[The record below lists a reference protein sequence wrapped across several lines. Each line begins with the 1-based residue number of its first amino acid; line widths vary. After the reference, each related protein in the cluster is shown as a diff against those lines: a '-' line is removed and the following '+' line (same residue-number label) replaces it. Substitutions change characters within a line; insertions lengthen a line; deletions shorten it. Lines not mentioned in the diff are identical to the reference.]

1 MATEEQTRSPH
12 HELREQYGA
21 PALEADAGN
30 SVKVDP
36 GGATFPTIGAALASI
51 TDASQKKQYLLTAS
65 VGTFNEQVTMKPW
78 CFLQG
83 SDQDQ
88 TVISAPP
95 TADAFSRG
103 TVISASNSS
112 ISDLTV
118 VCMGGS
124 WGNWSTA
131 LNVGG
136 SSPFYAEQ
144 VTLVSNDEGNA
155 GINSETVAVNWN
167 TSVQGPS
174 QLYLSYAT
182 VISQMQSGQSV
193 AVAMIVNAATAELT
207 ESTVRASGGSQS
219 FGCQSNGGATV
230 NLYYCKAGGQTFA
243 LNIPD
248 GASTLIATNCTID
261 GPVGPGVQVINN

>member
-12 HELREQYGA
+12 HELRETYGA
-21 PALEADAGN
+21 PVAVAGDGN

-36 GGATFPTIGAALASI
+36 GGAVFPTIGAALASI
-51 TDASQKKQYLLTAS
+51 NDASQKKQYLLSAS
-65 VGTFNEQVTMKPW
+65 PGTFNEQVTMKPW

-83 SDQDQ
+83 TAQDQ
-88 TVISAPP
+88 TVVSGPP

-144 VTLVSNDEGNA
+144 VTLVSNDQGNA
-155 GINSETVAVNWN
+155 GINGETVAVNWN
-167 TSVQGPS
+167 TQVQGPS
-174 QLYLSYAT
+174 QFYLSYAT
-182 VISQMQSGQSV
+182 VISQMQSNQSV
-193 AVAMIVNAATAELT
+193 AVAMIVNAANAELT

-219 FGCQSNGGATV
+219 FGCQSNGGAVV

-243 LNIPD
+243 LSIPD
-248 GASTLIATNCTID
+248 NASTLIATNCTID
-261 GPVGPGVQVINN
+261 GPVGQGVQIINN